1 MTHVDAKRAS
11 IASRL
16 HLCNEDEL
24 DVLDVLLARVELG
37 RDRYGALDL
46 TKARDWER
54 DEAEELLDM
63 RVYQSIQVVLV
74 RRARVAAIEGQPL
87 PRHWLAEQ
95 P

>member
-37 RDRYGALDL
+37 RDRYGSLDL

-63 RVYQSIQVVLV
+63 RVYQSIQVVLE
-74 RRARVAAIEGQPL
+74 RRQRVAAIEGQP
-87 PRHWLAEQ
+87 PRHWLAEL

>member
-1 MTHVDAKRAS
+1 VTHVDAKRAS
-11 IASRL
+11 LASRL

-37 RDRYGALDL
+37 RDRYGSLDL
-46 TKARDWER
+46 GKARDWER